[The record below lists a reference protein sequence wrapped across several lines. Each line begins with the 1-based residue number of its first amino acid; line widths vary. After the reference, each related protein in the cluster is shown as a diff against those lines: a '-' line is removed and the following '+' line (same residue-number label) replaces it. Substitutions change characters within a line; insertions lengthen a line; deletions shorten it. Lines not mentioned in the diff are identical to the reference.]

1 MMTSQA
7 HIAALESCLQAMKLQ
22 FARADVWGAVL
33 AKVLPAGARLLVA
46 GNGGSAAQ
54 AQHLTAELVG
64 RYQRDRRPFS
74 AIALHAET
82 STVTAVANDFGF
94 EEVFARGV
102 RAHGRRGDVLLV
114 LSTSGAS
121 SNLISAVRAASEVGM
136 QSWALTGPAP
146 NPLGECAHDIIAVPS
161 ADTAVVQE
169 IHLVS
174 IHLICS
180 AFDRA
185 LSSSDE
191 GSVVLR

>member
-1 MMTSQA
+1 MTTSQA

-146 NPLGECAHDIIAVPS
+146 NPLGECTHDVIAVPS

-174 IHLICS
+174 IHLICL